1 MREDFTLKEMILY
14 GFTLGFTFSYLAL
27 KHLSYGMIVWGQYIV
42 YAIVMLT
49 ACMGVCLLLNIKLN
63 RVIKKFDKQA
73 YLGVE
78 HLRNRMEILD
88 AVVFLDILLDS
99 LIEMPMLF
107 DPLRGPDNIFTS
119 PFLWYF
125 ILCIV
130 MEVVS
135 IRLIGKTFK
144 ARKVIG
150 RLENPLRAQNTD
162 PFAFMGGRADDHS
175 EAANDT
181 ELMLS
186 KLPREEHEL
195 VTAEAEQEWNR
206 CPRCGSENPPQ
217 LRQCVFCGGDLNE
230 GKADPDA

>member
-27 KHLSYGMIVWGQYIV
+27 KHLSYGMIVMGQYIV

-73 YLGVE
+73 YMGVE

-88 AVVFLDILLDS
+88 AVLFLDILLDS
-99 LIEMPMLF
+99 LIELPMLF
-107 DPLRGPDNIFTS
+107 DPIRGPDNIFTS

-150 RLENPLRAQNTD
+150 RLENPLRAKNAD
-162 PFAFMGGRADDHS
+162 PFAYLKASAAPDG

-186 KLPREEHEL
+186 KLPKEEL
-195 VTAEAEQEWNR
+195 VPETEEQEWKK
-206 CPRCGSENPPQ
+206 CPNCGSENPPQ
-217 LRQCVFCGGDLNE
+217 LRQCVFCGGELDE
-230 GKADPDA
+230 GKADCDA